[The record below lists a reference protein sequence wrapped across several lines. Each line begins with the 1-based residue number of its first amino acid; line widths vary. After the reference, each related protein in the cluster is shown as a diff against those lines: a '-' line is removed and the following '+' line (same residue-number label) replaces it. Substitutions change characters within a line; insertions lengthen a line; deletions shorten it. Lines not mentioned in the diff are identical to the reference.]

1 MYQQPV
7 KHVPEW
13 SDVLNMHWPPKPA
26 QVARHRPGIP
36 VRVRIVWDGDGEEY
50 VEGTATRW
58 DADHVYVE
66 VRDTRLSGNGVWV
79 KPSDVY
85 RRSPEPPPDE
95 EQRHNRS
102 TR

>member
-1 MYQQPV
+1 MYQRPV

-13 SDVLNMHWPPKPA
+13 SDVLNMHWPPRPSEFT
-26 QVARHRPGIP
+26 HRVPGIP

-66 VRDTRLSGNGVWV
+66 VRDNRLSGNGVWV
-79 KPSDVY
+79 KPGDVY

-95 EQRHNRS
+95 EQRQDRR
-102 TR
+102 TK